1 MLLLLPFIIR
11 IKVGVWTEIC
21 SGADSRLYEPV
32 EIGRFSAMLTCE
44 GKKRI
49 EVRAIWDLKT
59 VEEAFSSADCSRFL
73 KCCQKWYLK
82 VLEKKG
88 AQLKKKRS
96 KSIIDYS

>member
-1 MLLLLPFIIR
+1 MLLLPFIIR

-44 GKKRI
+44 EKRI

-59 VEEAFSSADCSRFL
+59 VEEAFSFTDCSRFL

-82 VLEKKG
+82 VLEKK
-88 AQLKKKRS
+88 KKR
-96 KSIIDYS
+96 D